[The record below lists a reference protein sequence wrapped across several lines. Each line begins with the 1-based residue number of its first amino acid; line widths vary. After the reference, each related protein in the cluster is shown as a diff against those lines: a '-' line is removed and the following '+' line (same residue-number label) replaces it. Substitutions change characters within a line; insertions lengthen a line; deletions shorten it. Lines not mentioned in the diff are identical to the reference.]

1 MEFIEDSI
9 YHIYNRGNNRQQI
22 FFTDENYL
30 FFLEKIRSGFSLH
43 CEILSYCLMPNHF
56 HFIVLIKSKED
67 GRIRDLNSAI
77 AIILRSYTRAVQK
90 QENFTGSLFQQKTKA
105 KKLVGNVNET
115 VSYLSI
121 CAHYI
126 HQNPLKAGLVKI
138 LKDWKYSSYP
148 DYVGLRNGSLC
159 NRELFYAFA
168 GISKEQFLIESETL
182 VSEKL
187 QKDLF

>member
-1 MEFIEDSI
+1 MEFIEDGL
-9 YHIYNRGNNRQQI
+9 YHIYNRGNNKQQI

-30 FFLEKIRSGFSLH
+30 FFLKKVRSGLLPH

-56 HFIVLIKSKED
+56 HLIVLVKRIED

-77 AIILRSYTRAVQK
+77 GILLRSYTRAVQK
-90 QENFTGSLFQQKTKA
+90 QENIKGSLFQQKTKA

-115 VSYLSI
+115 ITYLSV

-126 HQNPLKAGLVKI
+126 YQNPLKAGLVKN
-138 LKDWKYSSYP
+138 LNDWAYSSYL
-148 DYVGLRNGSLC
+148 DYAGTRNGTLC
-159 NRELFYAFA
+159 NQELFYAFA
-168 GISKEQFLIESETL
+168 GVDKEQFLIESETF
-182 VSEKL
+182 VSDKL

>member
-1 MEFIEDSI
+1 MEFIEDSL
-9 YHIYNRGNNRQQI
+9 YHIYNRGNNKQQI

-30 FFLEKIRSGFSLH
+30 FFLKKVRSELIQH

-56 HFIVLIKSKED
+56 HFIVLAKSKED

-77 AIILRSYTRAVQK
+77 GILLRSYTRAMQK
-90 QENFTGSLFQQKTKA
+90 QENFKGSLFQQKTKA
-105 KKLVGNVNET
+105 KKLAGNANET

-126 HQNPLKAGLVKI
+126 HQNPQNAGLVNS
-138 LKDWKYSSYP
+138 LKDWAYSSYL
-148 DYVGLRNGSLC
+148 DYAGIRNGTLC
-159 NRELFYAFA
+159 NQELFYAFA
-168 GISKEQFLIESETL
+168 GVDKEQFLIESENF

-187 QKDLF
+187 EKDLF

>member
-9 YHIYNRGNNRQQI
+9 YHIYNRGNNKQQI

-30 FFLEKIRSGFSLH
+30 FFLKKVRSELIQH

-56 HFIVLIKSKED
+56 HFIVLAKSKED

-77 AIILRSYTRAVQK
+77 GILLRSYTRAMQK
-90 QENFTGSLFQQKTKA
+90 QENFKGSLFQQKTKA
-105 KKLVGNVNET
+105 KKLAGNANET

-126 HQNPLKAGLVKI
+126 HQNPQNAGLVNS
-138 LKDWKYSSYP
+138 LKDWAYSSYL
-148 DYVGLRNGSLC
+148 DYAGIRNGTLC
-159 NRELFYAFA
+159 NQELFYAFA
-168 GISKEQFLIESETL
+168 GVDKEQFLIESENF

-187 QKDLF
+187 EKDLF